1 MNLTTTTRRIASTV
15 AALGVLSLATAL
27 PAAAIPDPGTPVST
41 GAPTSQRSTSIVREV
56 VVHEDDN
63 AVEYLQI
70 GLGAAGGLV
79 LAGAA
84 AAALGARRHRT
95 QDAMNPA

>member
-1 MNLTTTTRRIASTV
+1 MDLTTTTRRIASTV
-15 AALGVLSLATAL
+15 AATGVLSLATAL
-27 PAAAIPDPGTPVST
+27 PAAAIPDPGPPVSP
-41 GAPTSQRSTSIVREV
+41 GGPTTQGSSSIVRE

-79 LAGAA
+79 LAGVA

-95 QDAMNPA
+95 QHAMIPA